1 MNHYDKAL
9 IAYYIQQGATEDQ
22 INHIFHNQTTWK

>member
-9 IAYYIQQGATEDQ
+9 INYWLQQGATMDQ
-22 INHIFHNQTTWK
+22 INHILGQQQQWK

>member
-1 MNHYDKAL
+1 MNYYDKAL
-9 IAYYIQQGATEDQ
+9 IAYYDQQGATQDQ

>member
-9 IAYYIQQGATEDQ
+9 IQYWIEQGATQDQ
-22 INHIFHNQTTWK
+22 INHILGQQQSWK

>member
-1 MNHYDKAL
+1 MNHYDTAL
-9 IAYYIQQGATEDQ
+9 VAYYLQQGATLDQ